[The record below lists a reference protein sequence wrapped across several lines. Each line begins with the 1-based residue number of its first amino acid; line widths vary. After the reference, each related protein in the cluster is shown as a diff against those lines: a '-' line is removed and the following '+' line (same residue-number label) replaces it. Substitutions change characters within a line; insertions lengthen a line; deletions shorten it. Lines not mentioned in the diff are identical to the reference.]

1 MSSRQ
6 FGFRPGFSTE
16 TALLFATNSW
26 FSSLEHGTSVCSVFL
41 DLKKAFDSVPHRPL
55 LNTLATLNLPSHL
68 LCWIHSYLSNRSQ
81 RVKVSG
87 CLSQPCQ
94 VLSGVPQGSILGPL
108 LFLIYVNDITNV
120 SLSPQSNLIL
130 YADDILY
137 FHPVISSSCMISIQ
151 NDLNLISDWIS
162 SHFLSINTNKSK
174 YMIITRKSSQFVSSL
189 PTVTLNSSPI
199 QLVSSFKYLGVII
212 SSNLSWSLHIQSVS
226 SKVRKLTGMIYRNF
240 YKHSSPQILFKLYNA
255 LILPHFNYC
264 SSVWSPPDSSVN
276 SSLLDSSNYF
286 SLKVC
291 SKIWSLNYHSLISHI
306 NIPSLVS
313 RRNFSKLILL
323 YKINNGLLYFP
334 PAHC

>member
-1 MSSRQ
+1 MRVMGRTLSIRKSPLNETQRIPVCGSPRCRSECRSYFFSFFISLLSLVGKTFERHIFNLIYDHLKLSNFLSSRQ

-55 LNTLATLNLPSHL
+55 LNTLATLNLTSHL

-87 CLSQPCQ
+87 CLSKPCQ

-137 FHPVISSSCMISIQ
+137 FC
-151 NDLNLISDWIS
+151 L
-162 SHFLSINTNKSK
+162 
-174 YMIITRKSSQFVSSL
+174 
-189 PTVTLNSSPI
+189 
-199 QLVSSFKYLGVII
+199 
-212 SSNLSWSLHIQSVS
+212 
-226 SKVRKLTGMIYRNF
+226 
-240 YKHSSPQILFKLYNA
+240 
-255 LILPHFNYC
+255 C
-264 SSVWSPPDSSVN
+264 
-276 SSLLDSSNYF
+276 
-286 SLKVC
+286 
-291 SKIWSLNYHSLISHI
+291 
-306 NIPSLVS
+306 
-313 RRNFSKLILL
+313 
-323 YKINNGLLYFP
+323 
-334 PAHC
+334 

>member
-1 MSSRQ
+1 
-6 FGFRPGFSTE
+6 
-16 TALLFATNSW
+16 
-26 FSSLEHGTSVCSVFL
+26 
-41 DLKKAFDSVPHRPL
+41 
-55 LNTLATLNLPSHL
+55 
-68 LCWIHSYLSNRSQ
+68 
-81 RVKVSG
+81 
-87 CLSQPCQ
+87 
-94 VLSGVPQGSILGPL
+94 
-108 LFLIYVNDITNV
+108 
-120 SLSPQSNLIL
+120 
-130 YADDILY
+130 
-137 FHPVISSSCMISIQ
+137 MISIQ

-226 SKVRKLTGMIYRNF
+226 SKVRRLTGMIYRNF
-240 YKHSSPQILFKLYNA
+240 YINSSPQILLKFYNA

-313 RRNFSKLILL
+313 RRNCSKLILL

-334 PAHC
+334 PNVLLPVPTPLRYSRHYNKLNFNSLGPIADISAIISTICFRRHNLCKKCQNLTKFSHIEEYKKPLKNQ